1 MVAVYLVAGCCFAPL
16 VLVLWAR
23 RCLVMV
29 AVDGESMAPTF
40 HNGDRLLVRR
50 TRLARVRPQD
60 VVVVKSLDQFLEHGV
75 VPDNRAR
82 YMVKRAVSVPGDPVP
97 LERVPLLASVTEN
110 SVPGGR
116 LVLLGDNPQSYDS
129 RHFGYCP
136 GELLVGV
143 VVRRI
148 VKWKLTTKEM

>member
-110 SVPGGR
+110 SVPGEGSCCWGTTHKATTR
-116 LVLLGDNPQSYDS
+116 GILDTAPANSSSVLWY
-129 RHFGYCP
+129 
-136 GELLVGV
+136 V
-143 VVRRI
+143 V
-148 VKWKLTTKEM
+148 L